1 MIQSS
6 KQFTEVLE
14 AVRKESSFLRR
25 IRFLAAG
32 QQERGLPARALTV
45 REIEIL
51 EKQGNRAEDWDLL
64 SVSPEFLPE
73 RVLNSYFAGPCYLG
87 RFEGGSMQSSTQ
99 KRGSEEL
106 PPSSCTLSPG
116 IYGSILCHSTVFD
129 NALVCGN
136 TRLEYAIVCGNAEV
150 YRSTVLGR
158 GGAAEKQE
166 NPFGIG
172 SPCRPGLETGGRNV
186 RLYPGLDRETAMFLC
201 EHPADAEI
209 RKSYNGHVE
218 MYRQEAMKLPYSVID
233 EGASVESCTSI
244 RDAYIGPYAK
254 LTGTLEVRASVVV
267 SEQERQVLLGPGIIC
282 RHSVIGPGAV
292 IDSGAVVETC
302 GVFASS
308 RIDRHAKAAGSLLGP
323 QIEFSE
329 GEITASFA
337 GPFIGFH
344 HQALLISAY
353 WPEGK
358 GNIGYGAN
366 VGSNHTSR
374 LPDQEIQPG
383 EGMFFGLGCSVKF
396 PAHFR
401 NAPYTVI
408 ATGTVTM
415 PQKMEFPFSCI
426 VPRDAGTADA
436 PPGYNRLLPGWC
448 IYRNMYMCVRGAY
461 KYAKRGIGTWEAG
474 FLEVFRKPVMEQV
487 LRSFQVLQGSL
498 GGRDKPDK
506 EIYTDLEIPELGKNT
521 VSSGDLVLALEWY
534 TFILKYYA
542 CKQLFASDFRPV
554 DKHTP
559 AVQLFGNSTVTPTL
573 FTAVYKDDTSLG
585 RLAEDYTAL
594 LETFESLTVSSKEKD
609 STRGEYIIEDY
620 KLTHP
625 SIAEDPVIIEMR
637 AETAKEREK
646 ITPLL
651 S

>member
-14 AVRKESSFLRR
+14 SVRKKSNFLLR
-25 IRFLAAG
+25 IRLLAAG
-32 QQERGLPARALTV
+32 QPDRGTTARPLTA

-64 SVSPEFLPE
+64 SVSPEFVPE
-73 RVLNSYFAGPCYLG
+73 RVLNSYFSGPCYLG
-87 RFEGGSMQSSTQ
+87 RFEGGGKQ
-99 KRGSEEL
+99 KRGREEL
-106 PPSSCTLSPG
+106 PLPSRMLSSG
-116 IYGSILCHSTVFD
+116 IFGSILCHSAVFD
-129 NALVCGN
+129 NALVYGD
-136 TRLEYAIVCGNAEV
+136 TRLEYAIVCKHAAV

-158 GGAAEKQE
+158 GKAAEEQE

-172 SPCRPGLETGGRNV
+172 ALCRPGLETGGRNV
-186 RLYPGLDRETAMFLC
+186 RLYPDLDRETAMFLC
-201 EHPADAEI
+201 EHPADAGI
-209 RKSYNGHVE
+209 RQIYNGHVE
-218 MYRQEAMKLPYSVID
+218 MYRQDAMKLPYSVID
-233 EGASVESCTSI
+233 EAASVESCISI
-244 RDAYIGPYAK
+244 RDAYIGPYAG
-254 LTGTLEVRASVVV
+254 LTGTLEVRSSIVL
-267 SEQERQVLLGPGIIC
+267 SEQDRQAVLGPGVIC
-282 RHSVIGPGAV
+282 RHSVVNPGAV

-302 GVFASS
+302 GVFSSS
-308 RIDRHAKAAGSLLGP
+308 RIDRHANAADSLLGP

-383 EGMFFGLGCSVKF
+383 EGMFFGLGCCVKF

-426 VPRDAGTADA
+426 VPRDGGTGRGT

-448 IYRNMYMCVRGAY
+448 LYRNMYMCVRGAY
-461 KYAKRGIGTWEAG
+461 KYAKRGIGTWETG

-487 LRSFQVLQGSL
+487 LRSFQVLNGVL
-498 GGRDKPDK
+498 GGKEKPAK
-506 EIYTDLEIPELGKNT
+506 EIYTDIEIPELGKNIA
-521 VSSGDLVLALEWY
+521 SSRDLALALEWY
-534 TFILKYYA
+534 TFILKYYV
-542 CKQLFASDFRPV
+542 CRQVFAPDLRPV

-559 AVQLFGNSTVTPTL
+559 VVQLLGNSSVTHTL
-573 FTAVYKDDTSLG
+573 FTAVYADDTSLG
-585 RLAEDYTAL
+585 RLAEDYSDL
-594 LETFESLTVSSKEKD
+594 LTTFESLTISSKEKD
-609 STRGEYIIEDY
+609 ATRGAIIIEDY
-620 KLTHP
+620 VQTHP
-625 SIAEDPVIIEMR
+625 AASEDPVIIEMR
-637 AETAKEREK
+637 AETAKERGK
-646 ITPLL
+646 INLLL